1 MNNKAT
7 AYDLGGVYPAL
18 LTPFGKNGNGINKS
32 ALGELIEFNINKG
45 VRGFYVC
52 GSSGEAFMMTE
63 EERMSVYEMVAERV
77 AGRVKLIAQ
86 VGSISTDQA
95 KRFAKRAKELNYDAV
110 SAVSPFYYSF
120 KFPEIKQ
127 YYQSIIAA
135 SEMPMVMYNVPC
147 TSNVNFSIGQI
158 GDILSMDGVI
168 GLKHTAADFFA
179 LEQLKSRFSDKVIFN
194 GFDEMFLS
202 GLAMGADGAIGSTFN
217 HMAEKFIE
225 IQKLFEENKMEEAL
239 AVQRE
244 ANRIIG
250 VLIECGVMQS
260 NKEILCQMGID
271 VGEARAPFAPLS
283 EEQKNRLKAEVTDKL

>member
-1 MNNKAT
+1 MNNKTKAC
-7 AYDLGGVYPAL
+7 DLGGVYPAL
-18 LTPFGKNGNGINKS
+18 LTPFKSEGINKS
-32 ALGELIEFNINKG
+32 ALEALIEFNIKKG

-63 EERMSVYEMVAERV
+63 DERMEVYEIVANCV

-86 VGSISTDQA
+86 VGSISTEQA
-95 KRFAKRAKELNYDAV
+95 IRFAKRAKELNYDAV

-127 YYQSIIAA
+127 YYRSIIDA
-135 SEMPMVMYNVPC
+135 SEMPMIMYNVPC
-147 TSNVNFSIGQI
+147 TSNVNFSIAQI
-158 GDILSMDGVI
+158 GEILSMDGVI
-168 GLKHTAADFFA
+168 GLKHTSNDFFA
-179 LEQLKSRFSDKVIFN
+179 LEQLKSKFPEKVIFN

-225 IQKLFEENKMEEAL
+225 IQKLFDENRMEEAL

-244 ANRIIG
+244 VNRIIS

-260 NKEILCQMGID
+260 NKEILCQMGFDFGI
-271 VGEARAPFAPLS
+271 ARAPFADLTA
-283 EEQKNRLKAEVTDKL
+283 EQKQRLKAEVTDRL